1 VSRRVR
7 IVVLVVAGALV
18 LGGCR
23 VRAVVSVRVDGD
35 GSGTVTVRV
44 ELDRDALRRLTGTAD
59 DLDDAVRLDGLQAA
73 GWTIEPWEIDSRGGA
88 ALVLRAPFA
97 GEAELVARLES
108 LAGDGA
114 EIDVELRRSRGV
126 LRSRDRLEVAL
137 DTRRL
142 GAGLA
147 SDPGVADALRA
158 AGLPVD
164 ATDAA
169 LEAELRRSLRIT
181 LRLRVPGDRGRAELS
196 PGDEV
201 RVVASSSDID
211 YGRVVTL
218 VVALAFGVLGLRL
231 VVLAAASARDRATI
245 RSRG

>member
-1 VSRRVR
+1 MSRRVR
-7 IVVLVVAGALV
+7 IVVLLVAGALV

-44 ELDRDALRRLTGTAD
+44 ELDRDAVRRLTGTAD
-59 DLDDAVRLDGLQAA
+59 DLDDAVRLDGLRAA
-73 GWTIEPWEIDSRGGA
+73 GWTVEPWEIDSRGGA

-97 GEAELVARLES
+97 GEDELVARLES

-126 LRSRDRLEVAL
+126 FRSRDRLEVAL

-147 SDPGVADALRA
+147 SDPEVADALRT
-158 AGLPVD
+158 AGLPID
-164 ATDAA
+164 ATDASLA
-169 LEAELRRSLRIT
+169 AELRRSLRIT

-201 RVVASSSDID
+201 TVVASSSDID

-218 VVALAFGVLGLRL
+218 VVALVFGVLGLRL
-231 VVLAAASARDRATI
+231 VVLAAASARRRATI